1 VLATLPDDELRRL
14 GQRYLAQTR
23 VQRRTAAPRF
33 IDKMPNNWL
42 HVGLIHL
49 ILPNARIVDAR
60 RHPLGCCFSNF
71 KQHFAR
77 GQHFTYDL
85 RDLGRYYAD
94 YARLMSHFDAVLPG
108 RVHRVD
114 YARMVTDTGH
124 EIRRLLDYCGLE
136 FEESCL
142 RFYANPRAVR
152 TASSQQVRSPIYRDA
167 VDQWRHYESW
177 LDPLKET
184 LGPALAAADG

>member
-1 VLATLPDDELRRL
+1 
-14 GQRYLAQTR
+14 
-23 VQRRTAAPRF
+23 
-33 IDKMPNNWL
+33 
-42 HVGLIHL
+42 
-49 ILPNARIVDAR
+49 VDAR
-60 RHPLGCCFSNF
+60 RHPSGCCFRLQAALF
-71 KQHFAR
+71 C

-85 RDLGRYYAD
+85 RDLGAITPTRAVD
-94 YARLMSHFDAVLPG
+94 DHFDGVPG
-108 RVHRVD
+108 RIHRVD

-184 LGPALAAADG
+184 LGPVLAAADE